1 MHGRVQMTNQDI
13 VNYQAARKA
22 FSETNLGKLWFN
34 YTSRQQRAER
44 YDAQMEYTD
53 SGSNKKLTLYWDE
66 ARAAEQMLLEELYK
80 LENLEYV
87 KL

>member
-1 MHGRVQMTNQDI
+1 
-13 VNYQAARKA
+13 
-22 FSETNLGKLWFN
+22 
-34 YTSRQQRAER
+34 
-44 YDAQMEYTD
+44 MEYTD